1 MPLAGSTYHVG
12 DLNDSQVLRDFL
24 RGTDVV
30 VNLAWPTCAEVAP
43 ESFAR
48 YLAEACIETKVSR
61 LIQVSTAMVVGR
73 PCASCVDESTVPN
86 PLTAYE
92 KNKLAV
98 EQQLRASLDSQVDL
112 AILRPTAVF
121 GPGSKNLE
129 QLARRMLDWPLWA
142 RHLQRFLYG
151 KRNMHLVPVEH
162 VVQAIEWL
170 AQHPEPLRGEAFIID
185 ADAHKA
191 NHYQAIDELLAP
203 ILGAPLVRSTVHL
216 PSPLLHLLLRVLR
229 RSQDDPNM
237 HICGNRLRR
246 LGFAPKK
253 NFEQA
258 VIEYGQWYAQHG
270 VGRS

>member
-12 DLNDSQVLRDFL
+12 DLNDSQVLREFL

-30 VNLAWPTCAEVAP
+30 VNLAWPICAEVDP

-73 PCASCVDESTVPN
+73 PSTSRVDESTVPN

-92 KNKLAV
+92 KHKLAV

-129 QLARRMLDWPLWA
+129 QLARRMLNWPLWA

-185 ADAHKA
+185 ADGQKA

-203 ILGAPLVRSTVHL
+203 TLGAPLVRSTVQL
-216 PSPLLHLLLRVLR
+216 PSPCCIYCCGYFAAPRMTR
-229 RSQDDPNM
+229 
-237 HICGNRLRR
+237 ICTSAETDCGDLALSLKKTLNR
-246 LGFAPKK
+246 
-253 NFEQA
+253 Q
-258 VIEYGQWYAQHG
+258 
-270 VGRS
+270 